1 MDDAD
6 RQAALEAIAAAFDVP
21 VEILTMTDAE
31 FHRYL
36 HGPPGPGAL
45 DPRDRT

>member
-1 MDDAD
+1 MDDLE
-6 RQAALEAIAAAFDVP
+6 RRSALEATAAAFDVP
-21 VEILTMTDAE
+21 VELLVMSDAE